1 MIWPKNEST
10 LKAFNYIII
19 QQYSAAR
26 FCSLL
31 KRRKGKIANEW
42 KETYSYEMKLKD
54 GYAKTLQIIYKLGI
68 KREKE
73 RIIAIENLKKEIK

>member
-1 MIWPKNEST
+1 
-10 LKAFNYIII
+10 
-19 QQYSAAR
+19 
-26 FCSLL
+26 
-31 KRRKGKIANEW
+31 
-42 KETYSYEMKLKD
+42 MKLKD